1 MTVNEEK
8 YKTNLN
14 GINELPIKTK
24 ALQIACEKG
33 EVSCVMIQKELSI
46 GYELASDLCEWL
58 EKNGYVSSLDE
69 NYKRKTL
76 ITKEECKELIEKYKD
91 K

>member
-1 MTVNEEK
+1 MNH
-8 YKTNLN
+8 
-14 GINELPIKTK
+14 IDELTIK

-33 EVSCVMIQKELSI
+33 EISCIMLQKELSI

-58 EKNGYVSSLDE
+58 EENGYVSSIDE

-76 ITKEECKELIEKYKD
+76 ITKEEFEVLVKEYE
-91 K
+91 